1 MKSLLVLVCCLAVAS
16 ATYAAQG
23 DNPKKKQAAAQ
34 QGKQE
39 AKPAKQ
45 AKQGAKA
52 QRQTSKA
59 QFRGQGSGQG
69 GSQATKRKFATEGEL
84 PAVQSNKQLK
94 KQQKFATE
102 GEVPAVQSN
111 KQLKKQERLEQ
122 KGEKLDAQGG
132 LSAKQFRKQE
142 RREARQIKLAQQDTR
157 NVTKVTFKQGRHI
170 EGSQNWHG
178 DNYVAFRNYRCE
190 WHDRDWWHSH
200 HNRIILIS
208 GGWYFWNAGF
218 WRPAW
223 GYDPG
228 AYYPYDGPIYAYND
242 LPPDQVIANVQAE
255 LQAQGYYQGE
265 VDGLLGPL
273 TRAALANYQRD
284 RGLYITSAIDQ
295 PTMESL
301 GFAS

>member
-1 MKSLLVLVCCLAVAS
+1 MKSLLVLVCCLAVA
-16 ATYAAQG
+16 AAAYAAPE
-23 DNPKKKQAAAQ
+23 DHPKKKHAAAAQ
-34 QGKQE
+34 QGQQA
-39 AKPAKQ
+39 AKPAKE
-45 AKQGAKA
+45 ARKSAKA
-52 QRQTSKA
+52 QRQLSKA
-59 QFRGQGSGQG
+59 PLRGQGAGQG
-69 GSQATKRKFATEGEL
+69 GSQAKMKR
-84 PAVQSNKQLK
+84 
-94 KQQKFATE
+94 KFATE

-111 KQLKKQERLEQ
+111 KQLRRQDRLGQKQDKLE
-122 KGEKLDAQGG
+122 AQGG

-142 RREARQIKLAQQDTR
+142 RREAKQFKLAQKPQTEL
-157 NVTKVTFKQGRHI
+157 VKQSVKFSEGRRI
-170 EGSQNWHG
+170 EGSDRWHG
-178 DNYVAFRNYRCE
+178 EHYSAFRSYHSQ
-190 WHDRDWWHSH
+190 WHDRDWWHH
-200 HNRIILIS
+200 HHPRIVLVFGS
-208 GGWYFWNAGF
+208 PYFWNSGF
-218 WRPAW
+218 WYPAW

-255 LQAQGYYQGE
+255 LQAQGYYHGE